1 MLTEGVFIGT
11 RKNKPFQEAAMKGT
25 KLVAVFAALFLAVSF
40 AAVAGGQQEGGME
53 GGSGEQE
60 LSGSFT
66 VSGSSTV
73 FPISSA
79 MAEEFSKMYP
89 DVEVGVQSTGT
100 GGGFENFFT
109 VGRAPVTGASRPIKD
124 SEAARAA
131 ENGVEWTEFQV
142 AFDALSVVVHPD
154 ADWVDGV
161 SMETLAEIWG
171 PDNPPQMWSDV
182 DSSWPDESFE
192 MYGPTAASGTFDF
205 FTEEVMGETGASRD
219 DYSKTEQDNTI
230 IQAVSTT
237 TNAIG
242 YFGLAYYLEAPDRL
256 KALAVNGVEPTID
269 TAASGEYPLARPIY
283 IYVNN
288 EDLAD
293 PAVAEYVRFYLER
306 VDSDIIAQIGYAPA
320 PTSLKEQQ
328 LAELEELVAAAQ

>member
-1 MLTEGVFIGT
+1 MKST
-11 RKNKPFQEAAMKGT
+11 RA
-25 KLVAVFAALFLAVSF
+25 VAVCAALFLVVTF
-40 AAVAGGQQEGGME
+40 AAVAGGQQEGG
-53 GGSGEQE
+53 SGEEQ
-60 LSGSFT
+60 LTGSFT

-79 MAEEFSKMYP
+79 MAEEFSKVNP
-89 DVEVGVQSTGT
+89 NVEVGVQSTGT
-100 GGGFENFFT
+100 GGGMENFFT

-124 SEAARAA
+124 SEAQKAA
-131 ENGVEWTEFQV
+131 DNGVEWTEFQV
-142 AFDALSVVVHPD
+142 AFDAISVVVHPD
-154 ADWVDGV
+154 ADWVDDV
-161 SMETLAEIWG
+161 SIETLAEIWG

-182 DSSWPDESFE
+182 DSSWPDETFE

-205 FTEEVMGETGASRD
+205 FTEEVIGESGASRD

-256 KALAVNGVEPTID
+256 KALSINGVAPSID
-269 TAASGEYPLARPIY
+269 TAASGDYALARPIF

-288 EDLAD
+288 EDLSD

-306 VDSDIIAQIGYAPA
+306 IDTSVISQIGYAPA